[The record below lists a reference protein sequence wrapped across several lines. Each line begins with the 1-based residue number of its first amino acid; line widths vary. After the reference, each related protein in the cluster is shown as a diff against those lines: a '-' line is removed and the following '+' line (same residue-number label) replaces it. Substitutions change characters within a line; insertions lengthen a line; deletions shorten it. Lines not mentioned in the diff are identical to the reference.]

1 MSLPD
6 SFDPA
11 VTAQLVARIRTL
23 TQAHA
28 PRWGT
33 MTPARMLAHC
43 CILYDQIEGR
53 HDGGPWVIRLLARLF
68 AKRKIVSETPF
79 KENLPTPRAAQIQDD
94 RDFAMEQA
102 RLLGLI
108 ASVHGRGAA
117 GMEGHVSPVF
127 GPLTAQEWSN
137 LLWKHLDHH
146 LRQFGV

>member
-6 SFDPA
+6 VFDPA
-11 VTAQLVARIRTL
+11 VTVQLVARLQAL
-23 TQAHA
+23 TPEQG

-53 HDGGPWVIRLLARLF
+53 HDGGPWIVRFLARTFL
-68 AKRKIVSETPF
+68 KDKITGETPF
-79 KENLPTPRAAQIQDD
+79 RENLATPRSAQIRED
-94 RDFAMEQA
+94 RDFGLERA

-108 ASVHGRGAA
+108 ASIHGRGAA
-117 GMEGHVSPVF
+117 AMEGQISPVF
-127 GPLTAQEWSN
+127 GPLTARAWSN

-146 LRQFGV
+146 LRQFGL